1 MSPLTPLQLGKI
13 VTFLSPVDPKAVRS
27 LRHHSRDSWTVVFRE
42 TAMFLPNVGD
52 TILLMAPSLPA
63 VSFYGEAFDLYGM
76 FGEAVIFPYDNLLG
90 TFGTYRRIK

>member
-1 MSPLTPLQLGKI
+1 MSPLTPRQLGKI

-52 TILLMAPSLPA
+52 TIFLMSPHPPA
-63 VSFYGEAFDLYGM
+63 VGFYGEAFDLYGL
-76 FGEAVIFPYDNLLG
+76 FGEAVIFPSDPLLG